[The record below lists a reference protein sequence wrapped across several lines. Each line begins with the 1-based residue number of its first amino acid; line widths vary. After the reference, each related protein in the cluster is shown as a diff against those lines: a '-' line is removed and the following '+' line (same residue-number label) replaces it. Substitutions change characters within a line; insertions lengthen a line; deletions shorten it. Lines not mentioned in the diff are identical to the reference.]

1 MGKPAEVASS
11 LHHSLTHLLWERNP
25 FPTKPLFPVWTACP
39 AFRVDCVA
47 LKQTA
52 YVVSRL
58 TAQAFQSFCLSWT
71 NEPSILIE
79 VVQSR
84 VHSTQPFLTTS
95 GPQFATCGRRQS
107 PFVAPLTSPLFLVPG
122 NPAGTQSSFLFF
134 ILYDGGRAARQSVS
148 LSPHSASGH
157 RQTHSYCHIAV
168 SSSSRRW
175 IFSLFHSH
183 RCRIRY
189 RRPARAAPTNQ
200 IFHLG

>member
-1 MGKPAEVASS
+1 M
-11 LHHSLTHLLWERNP
+11 
-25 FPTKPLFPVWTACP
+25 
-39 AFRVDCVA
+39 
-47 LKQTA
+47 
-52 YVVSRL
+52 
-58 TAQAFQSFCLSWT
+58 
-71 NEPSILIE
+71 
-79 VVQSR
+79 
-84 VHSTQPFLTTS
+84 HSTQPFLTTS

-134 ILYDGGRAARQSVS
+134 ILYDGGRKRSVS
-148 LSPHSASGH
+148 LSQHSASGH

-168 SSSSRRW
+168 SSSFRRW

-200 IFHLG
+200 IFHLGRGLVNGGRCCLVHVTVNGFCRVTIPEHARWTWDPFRLELRDRPQRPRDRSSFTRLGSDDGNIWCPDRELIALDHVPRS